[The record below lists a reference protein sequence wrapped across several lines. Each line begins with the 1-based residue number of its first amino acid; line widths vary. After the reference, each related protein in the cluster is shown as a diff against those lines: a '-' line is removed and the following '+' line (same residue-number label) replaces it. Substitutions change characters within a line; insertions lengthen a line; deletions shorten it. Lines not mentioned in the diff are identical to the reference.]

1 MNLRLTKPNAQGVYS
16 SFHYLYGV
24 RFQNYSLV
32 TSTSFEKDLLFLFGK
47 NESGSILSLV
57 LRISKN

>member
-1 MNLRLTKPNAQGVYS
+1 MNLRLTEPNAQGVYS

-32 TSTSFEKDLLFLFGK
+32 TSTIFEKDLLFY
-47 NESGSILSLV
+47 LV
-57 LRISKN
+57 KMSQVVFYL